1 MVPIGVPAAFAAST
15 LTAATGGSAIPSN
28 TTGGAYTTLTGPII
42 SSIDN
47 NDMSTETTGTIVFT
61 RPTGFEFDTGGTAP
75 SVVVTCTSNCGTGA
89 TNNINNLTS
98 GSSINGANVVV
109 TATTITVTI
118 TDDVDNTGGN
128 NAVNS
133 LTWQNIRVRPT
144 AVSPLASGNIT
155 MSSMTFSGVGTTNV
169 GTLTEVSSVIITPA
183 TGGSA
188 ISAATVG
195 GTYTALT
202 GPVIAEDDTGQIPT
216 GTIIL
221 NAPTGFI
228 FDTSS
233 NVTGTVTVANPAAC
247 GLLGSQPLRLNG
259 SSSQTVAPTSTTITM
274 TVTQQASDIFGSCQS
289 TITYSGIK
297 VRPTAALPLASGNI
311 TKTGTSNMLGVSAS
325 TNFGTLTEVAPP
337 GATLTV
343 NATVTND
350 NGGTATAAT
359 FTYKVDATNVLSGAA
374 TSGLS
379 VGAHTVTVEGTTG
392 YAVTIGGDCASDGTI
407 TLAAADNKAC
417 SVTLNDIG
425 PKITVTKS
433 VTNDN
438 GGAKVIADFTLKVDA
453 TNVLSGVQNT
463 FSAGAH
469 TISEVA
475 DVGYAATIGGDCA
488 SDGSLSTVLGG
499 VYNCTITNNDIAPK
513 LTITKIVTNDN
524 GGTTGSGGFTLQLDG
539 NTVTNDVQFVTTIG
553 AHVVSEIADAQYTGA
568 IIVGDCDINGNITL
582 ALGDVK
588 HCYITND
595 DKPAHLIIDKQ
606 VTNDNG
612 GTKNDVDFTIN
623 ISANN
628 PASAS
633 IPGAAAGTDVQVD
646 AGSYDITE
654 TADVGYA
661 ASYSADCTGSIA
673 PGETKYCTITN
684 DDIQPKFTLTKVVVN
699 DNGGTKVVSDFPVY
713 IDAGLVTSGVQY
725 GLDAGTYTVSEL
737 GMPSTYAA
745 SISGDCDS
753 SGNVTLVVGDVKSCT
768 ITNDDIGPKLTIIKQ
783 VVNDD
788 GATRVITDFTL
799 KVNTDQVLSGSQ
811 TTLNVGDYIVGEIED
826 IDYDGTFSGDCNVSN
841 GNIHLE
847 LGEVKTCTITNND
860 RVKNSFQTGNGG
872 AEGRDGQGTSASPG
886 HQTTRFTTQ
895 AEYQASIATGGGNTA
910 PAGFGGGTLPEG
922 AFGGGPDVPFSD
934 AEVEYICSMQKAQ
947 PATSTTSFT
956 EWLGSYMANLMG
968 RDAAQVIAALKD
980 PSFCAP
986 KAEAAVKTAEPVA
999 LRVNKKGIVVSTNPV
1014 WNACVTG
1021 KKVSLGLIRANQDTY
1036 QHRQGAVEKDIPMT
1050 CRDYHR
1056 GDVNVWNHPDFP
1068 NLEITLDGKG
1078 RLIGDL
1084 PLGYIAVRDG
1094 AASNVVQK

>member
-1 MVPIGVPAAFAAST
+1 M
-15 LTAATGGSAIPSN
+15 
-28 TTGGAYTTLTGPII
+28 
-42 SSIDN
+42 
-47 NDMSTETTGTIVFT
+47 
-61 RPTGFEFDTGGTAP
+61 
-75 SVVVTCTSNCGTGA
+75 
-89 TNNINNLTS
+89 
-98 GSSINGANVVV
+98 NV
-109 TATTITVTI
+109 
-118 TDDVDNTGGN
+118 
-128 NAVNS
+128 
-133 LTWQNIRVRPT
+133 
-144 AVSPLASGNIT
+144 
-155 MSSMTFSGVGTTNV
+155 
-169 GTLTEVSSVIITPA
+169 
-183 TGGSA
+183 
-188 ISAATVG
+188 
-195 GTYTALT
+195 
-202 GPVIAEDDTGQIPT
+202 
-216 GTIIL
+216 
-221 NAPTGFI
+221 PTGFI

-233 NVTGTVTVANPAAC
+233 NVTASVTVANPALC
-247 GLLGSQPLRLNG
+247 GLLGSQPLRVNG
-259 SSSQTVAPTSTTITM
+259 SSSQTVAPTSTTITIN
-274 TVTQQASDIFGSCQS
+274 VTQQASDSFGSCRS

-297 VRPTAALPLASGNI
+297 VRPTAALPLATGNI
-311 TKTGTSNMLGVSAS
+311 TKSGTSAMTGINTL
-325 TNFGTLTEVAPP
+325 TNFGTLTEVA
-337 GATLTV
+337 GVSTATLTV
-343 NATVTND
+343 NASVTND

-359 FTYKVDATNVLSGAA
+359 FTYKIDATTVTSGAA
-374 TSGLS
+374 NSGLS
-379 VGAHTVTVEGTTG
+379 VGAHTVSVTGTTG

-438 GGAKVIADFTLKVDA
+438 GGTKVIGDFTLKVDA
-453 TNVLSGVQNT
+453 TTVTSGAQNT
-463 FSAGAH
+463 FSAGVR
-469 TISEVA
+469 TIGEVA
-475 DVGYAATIGGDCA
+475 DVGYAATIGGDCSSTGA
-488 SDGSLSTVLGG
+488 LVTVLGG
-499 VYNCTITNNDIAPK
+499 VYSCTITNNDIAPK

-524 GGTTGSGGFTLQLDG
+524 GGTTGSGSFTLMLDG
-539 NTVTNDVQFVTTIG
+539 NPVTNDIQFTTTIG
-553 AHVVSEIADAQYTGA
+553 AHVVSELADAQYTGG
-568 IIVGDCDINGNITL
+568 ILVGDCDAGGNITL

-612 GTKNDVDFTIN
+612 GTKVDSNFTIN

-628 PASAS
+628 PGSAS

-661 ASYSADCTGSIA
+661 VTYSADCSGSIA
-673 PGETKYCTITN
+673 PGETKYCTVTN

-699 DNGGTKVVSDFPVY
+699 DNGGTKVVSDFPLY
-713 IDAGLVTSGVQY
+713 INAGLVTSGVEY

-745 SISGDCDS
+745 SISGDCASDGS
-753 SGNVTLVVGDVKSCT
+753 ITLVVGDVKSCT

-788 GATRVITDFTL
+788 GATRVISDFTL
-799 KVNTDQVLSGSQ
+799 KVNTSQVLSGSQ

-847 LGEVKTCTITNND
+847 LGETKTCTITNND
-860 RVKNSFQTGNGG
+860 RVKNSFSQGGG
-872 AEGRDGQGTSASPG
+872 AQGRDGQGNSASPG
-886 HQTTRFTTQ
+886 HQTTRFSTQ
-895 AEYQASIATGGGNTA
+895 AEYQASVATGGGNTA

-947 PATSTTSFT
+947 PANSTTSFT

-968 RDAAQVIAALKD
+968 RDATQVIAALKD
-980 PSFCAP
+980 PAFCAP
-986 KAEAAVKTAEPVA
+986 EAEAAVKTAEPVA
-999 LRVNKKGIVVSTNPV
+999 VRVNKKGIVVSTNPV

-1021 KKVSLGLIRANQDTY
+1021 NKVSLGLIRANQDTY
-1036 QHRQGAVEKDIPMT
+1036 QHRQGAIEKDIPMT

-1056 GDVNVWNHPDFP
+1056 GDVNVWLHPDFP
-1068 NLEITLDGKG
+1068 NLELTLDGKG
-1078 RLIGDL
+1078 RLVSDL

>member
-1 MVPIGVPAAFAAST
+1 MTVAAGTLSITITDDVDGGAVNSLTWQNVRVRPTAASPTASGDLSKGGTADISGISGGDNFGT
-15 LTAATGGSAIPSN
+15 LTEVAVATVTPATGGSAIDSS
-28 TTGGAYTTLTGPII
+28 TAGGAYTTLTGPVL
-42 SSIDN
+42 
-47 NDMSTETTGTIVFT
+47 TEGDAGAIQAGTIILNV
-61 RPTGFEFDTGGTAP
+61 PAGFQFDTGGSAPTVLVTRTAG
-75 SVVVTCTSNCGTGA
+75 TSIGA
-89 TNNINNLTS
+89 SGDFCNINNVSSGTS
-98 GSSINGANVVV
+98 VSI
-109 TATTITVTI
+109 TARTASTITFTVT
-118 TDDVDNTGGN
+118 DESRNGN
-128 NAVNS
+128 PGSCSGIRNS
-133 LTWQNIRVRPT
+133 LTWQNVR
-144 AVSPLASGNIT
+144 
-155 MSSMTFSGVGTTNV
+155 
-169 GTLTEVSSVIITPA
+169 
-183 TGGSA
+183 
-188 ISAATVG
+188 
-195 GTYTALT
+195 
-202 GPVIAEDDTGQIPT
+202 
-216 GTIIL
+216 
-221 NAPTGFI
+221 
-228 FDTSS
+228 
-233 NVTGTVTVANPAAC
+233 
-247 GLLGSQPLRLNG
+247 
-259 SSSQTVAPTSTTITM
+259 
-274 TVTQQASDIFGSCQS
+274 
-289 TITYSGIK
+289 

-311 TKTGTSNMLGVSAS
+311 TKSGTATIYGVSGS
-325 TNFGTLTEVAPP
+325 DNFGTLTETASTT
-337 GATLTV
+337 ATLTV
-343 NATVTND
+343 NASVTND

-359 FTYKVDATNVLSGAA
+359 FTYKIDATTVTSGAPN
-374 TSGLS
+374 SGLS
-379 VGAHTVTVEGTTG
+379 VGAHTVSVTGTTG

-438 GGAKVIADFTLKVDA
+438 GGTKVIGDFTLKVDA
-453 TNVLSGVQNT
+453 TTVTSGIQNT

-475 DVGYAATIGGDCA
+475 DVGYAATIGGDCSSTGA
-488 SDGSLSTVLGG
+488 LATVLGG
-499 VYNCTITNNDIAPK
+499 VYSCTITNNDIAPK

-524 GGTTGSGGFTLQLDG
+524 GGTTGSGSFTLMLDG
-539 NTVTNDVQFVTTIG
+539 NPVTNDVQFTTTIG
-553 AHVVSEIADAQYTGA
+553 AHVVSELADSQYTGG
-568 IIVGDCDINGNITL
+568 ILVGDCDAGGNITL

-612 GTKNDVDFTIN
+612 GTKIDSDFTIN

-628 PASAS
+628 PGSAS

-661 ASYSADCTGSIA
+661 VTYSADCSGSIA
-673 PGETKYCTITN
+673 PGETKYCTVTN

-737 GMPSTYAA
+737 GMPSIYAA
-745 SISGDCDS
+745 SISGDCASD
-753 SGNVTLVVGDVKSCT
+753 GTITLVVGDVKSCT

-788 GATRVITDFTL
+788 GATRIISDFTL

-811 TTLNVGDYIVGEIED
+811 TTLSVGDYTVGEIED

-872 AEGRDGQGTSASPG
+872 GEGRDGQGTSASPG
-886 HQTTRFTTQ
+886 HQTTRFSTQ

-980 PSFCAP
+980 PAFCAP

-999 LRVNKKGIVVSTNPV
+999 VRVNKKGIVVSTNPV

-1021 KKVSLGLIRANQDTY
+1021 NKVSLGLIRANQDTY
-1036 QHRQGAVEKDIPMT
+1036 QHRQGAIEKDIPMT

-1056 GDVNVWNHPDFP
+1056 GDLNVWLHPDFP
-1068 NLEITLDGKG
+1068 NLELTLDGKG
-1078 RLIGDL
+1078 RLVSDL